1 MVDNYNIIELLND
14 FSDVDNIVNDIIND
28 ISKNE
33 VIAGIKLA

>member
-1 MVDNYNIIELLND
+1 MIDNYNIIELLND